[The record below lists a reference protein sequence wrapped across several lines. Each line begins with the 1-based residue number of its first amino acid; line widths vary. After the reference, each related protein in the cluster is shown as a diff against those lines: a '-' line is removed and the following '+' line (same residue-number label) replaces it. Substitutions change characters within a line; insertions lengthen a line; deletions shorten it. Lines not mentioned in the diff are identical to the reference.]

1 MEALKKKIK
10 KLLPHLNEYQKR
22 IFLAGEAEAL
32 GRGGNTIISKL
43 SSVSR
48 PTIIQGRKDL
58 AANKPQTDSPL
69 IRTRSVGGGRK
80 KLTDKDPALLA
91 DLESLVEP
99 LTRGEPDSPLRWTC
113 KSTRTL
119 SEELKKK
126 GYNISHTVI
135 SELLSELG
143 YSLQSNAKRI
153 EGNQHPDRNAQFNY
167 LNKQTKAHLS
177 KDFPVISVDTK
188 KKELIGNF
196 KNAGKEYRPHKDPRE
211 VEVHD
216 FGTKRAVPYG
226 IYDIKK
232 NEGLV
237 NVGQSCDTAEFA
249 VESIRRWWKCM
260 GKQKYKTAE
269 KLLITADGGGS
280 NGYRLKLWKLELQR
294 LANETKMEITV
305 CHFPPGTSKWNKIEH
320 RLFSHITMNWQ
331 GIPLIDIETVVQLIG
346 AVKTKTGLK
355 VKAKIDENEYEKGRV
370 ITDEELKNININH
383 HKFHGEWNYTIS
395 PKT

>member
-10 KLLPHLNEYQKR
+10 TLLPHLNEYQKR

-43 SSVSR
+43 SEVSR

-58 AANKPQTDSPL
+58 VANKPQSDSPL
-69 IRTRSVGGGRK
+69 VRTRSVGGGRK

-119 SEELKKK
+119 SGELKKK
-126 GYNISHTVI
+126 GYSISHTVI

-153 EGNQHPDRNAQFNY
+153 EGNQHPDRDAQFNY
-167 LNKQTKAHLS
+167 LNKQTKAYLS

-196 KNAGKEYRPHKDPRE
+196 KNAGKEYRPNKDPRE

-216 FGTKRAVPYG
+216 FGMKRAVPYG

-260 GKQKYKTAE
+260 GRQKYKTAE

-280 NGYRLKLWKLELQR
+280 NGYRLKLWKLELQEFV
-294 LANETKMEITV
+294 NETNIEITV
-305 CHFPPGTSKWNKIEH
+305 CHLPPGTSKWNKIEH

-331 GIPLIDIETVVQLIG
+331 GTPLIDIETVVQLIG
-346 AVKTKTGLK
+346 AVKTKTGLR

-370 ITDEELKNININH
+370 ITDEELKNINIKP
-383 HKFHGEWNYTIS
+383 HKFHGEWNYTIR

>member
-10 KLLPHLNEYQKR
+10 TLLPHLNEYQKR

-43 SSVSR
+43 SEVSR

-58 AANKPQTDSPL
+58 VANKPQSDSPL
-69 IRTRSVGGGRK
+69 VRARSVGGGRK

-119 SEELKKK
+119 SGELKKK
-126 GYNISHTVI
+126 GYSISHTVI

-153 EGNQHPDRNAQFNY
+153 EGNQHPDRDAQFNY
-167 LNKQTKAHLS
+167 LNKQTKAYLS

-196 KNAGKEYRPHKDPRE
+196 KNAGKEYRPNKDPRE

-216 FGTKRAVPYG
+216 FGMKRAVPYG

-260 GKQKYKTAE
+260 GRQKYKTAE

-280 NGYRLKLWKLELQR
+280 NGYRLKLWKLELQEFV
-294 LANETKMEITV
+294 NETNIEITV
-305 CHFPPGTSKWNKIEH
+305 CHLPPGTSKWNKIEH

-331 GIPLIDIETVVQLIG
+331 GTPLIDMETVVQLIG
-346 AVKTKTGLK
+346 AVKTKTGLR

-370 ITDEELKNININH
+370 ITDEELKNINIKP
-383 HKFHGEWNYTIS
+383 HKFHGEWNYTIK

>member
-1 MEALKKKIK
+1 MEALKKKITQ
-10 KLLPHLNEYQKR
+10 LLPHLNEYQKR
-22 IFLAGEAEAL
+22 IFLAAEAEAL
-32 GRGGNTIISKL
+32 GRGGNTIISNL
-43 SSVSR
+43 SKVSR
-48 PTIIQGRKDL
+48 PTINQGRKDL
-58 AANKPQTDSPL
+58 ESRKPVSESPL
-69 IRTRSVGGGRK
+69 LRTRSVGGGRK
-80 KLTDKDPALLA
+80 KLTDKDPALLS

-126 GYNISHTVI
+126 GHNISHTVI
-135 SELLSELG
+135 RELLSDLG

-153 EGNQHPDRNAQFNY
+153 EGNQHPDRDAQFMY
-167 LNKQTKAHLS
+167 LNRQTKTHLA

-188 KKELIGNF
+188 KKELVGNY
-196 KNAGKEYRPHKDPRE
+196 KNAGKEYRPSNTPRE

-226 IYDIKK
+226 VYDIKK

-269 KLLITADGGGS
+269 KILITADGGGS
-280 NGYRLKLWKLELQR
+280 NGYRLKLWKTELQMF
-294 LANETKMEITV
+294 ANQTNMEITI

-331 GIPLIDIETVVQLIG
+331 GQPLVDIETVVQLIG
-346 AVKTKTGLK
+346 AVTTKTGLK
-355 VKAKIDENEYEKGRV
+355 VKAKIDDNEYEKGRAV
-370 ITDEELKNININH
+370 TDDELKNLNIRH
-383 HKFHGEWNYTIS
+383 HKFHGEWNYTIR
-395 PKT
+395 PQT